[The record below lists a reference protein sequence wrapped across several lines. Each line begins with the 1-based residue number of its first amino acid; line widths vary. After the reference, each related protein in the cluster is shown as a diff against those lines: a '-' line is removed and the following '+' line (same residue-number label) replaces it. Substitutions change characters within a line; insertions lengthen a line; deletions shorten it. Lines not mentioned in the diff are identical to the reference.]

1 MASKKK
7 VAPVKKQTIP
17 RLELIGATLLARLVN
32 SLLTTLQWNVEIFYW
47 VDSMTT
53 LHWIRNDR
61 IRNWKQYVQHRVNEI
76 RDLLSV
82 ESWRFCPGSLN
93 PTDLP
98 SRDICAKELSSE
110 SIWFN

>member
-1 MASKKK
+1 MASKTK

-32 SLLTTLQWNVEIFYW
+32 SLLTTYILEWNVEIFYW

-61 IRNWKQYVQHRVNEI
+61 NWK
-76 RDLLSV
+76 
-82 ESWRFCPGSLN
+82 
-93 PTDLP
+93 
-98 SRDICAKELSSE
+98 
-110 SIWFN
+110 

>member
-1 MASKKK
+1 MASKTK

-32 SLLTTLQWNVEIFYW
+32 SLLTTHEWNVEIFYW

-61 IRNWKQYVQHRVNEI
+61 NWKQYVQHRVNEI
-76 RDLLSV
+76 RDLSSV
-82 ESWRFCPGSLN
+82 ES
-93 PTDLP
+93 
-98 SRDICAKELSSE
+98 
-110 SIWFN
+110 